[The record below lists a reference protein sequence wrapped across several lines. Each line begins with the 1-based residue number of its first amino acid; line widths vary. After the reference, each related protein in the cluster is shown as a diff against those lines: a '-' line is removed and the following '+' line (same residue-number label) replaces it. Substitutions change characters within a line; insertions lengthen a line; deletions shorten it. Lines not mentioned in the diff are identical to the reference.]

1 LGGAMTRPTKW
12 DSGWPETICGKGSK
26 ISETKIIRE
35 WLPQVIRDWDIHT
48 IADVGCGDRNW
59 IKEVDWGKSPI
70 YYQGFDIANH
80 GPSFDCTKDILPIPF
95 DLVLCIYVLNH
106 LYGSN
111 DLKNS
116 IENFQKSG
124 SKYLLA
130 TFNDVEGFPLSCED
144 FIYHKEKKSGLVTR
158 NWYYGIFKL

>member
-1 LGGAMTRPTKW
+1 
-12 DSGWPETICGKGSK
+12 
-26 ISETKIIRE
+26 
-35 WLPQVIRDWDIHT
+35 
-48 IADVGCGDRNW
+48 
-59 IKEVDWGKSPI
+59 VDWGKSPI